1 MFVACVTERFGKD
14 ETRQEFKAIVES
26 CNQKCRDTDKKF
38 RGDKENLLEQ
48 FGL

>member
-1 MFVACVTERFGKD
+1 MFVACVMERFGKD
-14 ETRQEFKAIVES
+14 ETREAFKAIVES

-38 RGDKENLLEQ
+38 QGDKENLIAE